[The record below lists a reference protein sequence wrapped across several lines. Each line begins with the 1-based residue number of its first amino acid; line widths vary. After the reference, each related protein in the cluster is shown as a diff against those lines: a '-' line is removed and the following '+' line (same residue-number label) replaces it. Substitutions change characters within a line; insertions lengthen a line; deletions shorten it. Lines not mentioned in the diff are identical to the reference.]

1 MEPYV
6 LAAVDE
12 MMDDVESGKLFGLG
26 QVPEAVTRLLNGLNE
41 VACLIPDS
49 FFEVCEMIKP
59 LVPEEVTPSC
69 ESVMVHIFIPS
80 ILLHNDIKI
89 KGV

>member
-1 MEPYV
+1 
-6 LAAVDE
+6 

-69 ESVMVHIFIPS
+69 ESVMVHIFIS
-80 ILLHNDIKI
+80 SKYHRDTFNIRIHKS
-89 KGV
+89 